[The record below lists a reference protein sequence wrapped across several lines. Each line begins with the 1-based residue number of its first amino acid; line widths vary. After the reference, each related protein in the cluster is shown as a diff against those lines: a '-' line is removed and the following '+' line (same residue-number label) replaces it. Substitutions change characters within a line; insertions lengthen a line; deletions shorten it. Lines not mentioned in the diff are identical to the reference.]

1 VHADVSGGKA
11 WFAEKIEIVDFDKEV
26 AFAAGGALLTLH
38 ADSVSE
44 QLPLLWNRIEFL
56 LAVQAFSKVVPAQA
70 AGIGLQPREAVLD
83 SLSEGIHLLIAM
95 GTSDRLLG
103 RQIRLG
109 QVVVSYACQN
119 LLSDLVR

>member
-1 VHADVSGGKA
+1 VPADVSNGKV
-11 WFAEKIEIVDFDKEV
+11 WFTENIEIVGFDKEV
-26 AFAAGGALLTLH
+26 AFAAGAALLTLH

-70 AGIGLQPREAVLD
+70 AGIGLQPREAVPD

-95 GTSDRLLG
+95 GAGDRLLG
-103 RQIRLG
+103 REIGLG
-109 QVVVSYACQN
+109 QVVVSGACQN